1 MRLDRR
7 SFLKVVG
14 GVALMG
20 ALAGCSDESGGT
32 GNGAGGGTTG
42 GTAGGTTDPDDSNT
56 SGGEGSGD
64 ASNNK
69 KESGFYAAE
78 QADAAGV
85 RWTYYYDAGTNTAAL
100 AGYKESGAKPSGKI
114 TLPSTLDG
122 IKVTSVEWFAFNIE
136 PNDMQDCFERYP
148 EKKGYTRSDFSMV
161 TEMIV
166 PESITRIE
174 QDAFNACVNYGV
186 GTESSKTMLKKVT
199 FLGKVSLGI
208 GAFYY
213 CDKLKEIVGA
223 EKVQCVTH
231 PIRNVYCFENNG
243 FEQLTV
249 YKGLMAESN
258 FAGCDQLKKVWIE
271 DGVTEILMGAF
282 NECLALERIYIPAS
296 VKKIGMYAF
305 NRWKGGNPKPSLKN
319 IYFGG
324 TQTEWDELMN
334 NTEDGNVGLT
344 GATDATFHFGAKMTD
359 MK

>member
-20 ALAGCSDESGGT
+20 ALAGCSGESGGA
-32 GNGAGGGTTG
+32 GNGAGGGTP
-42 GTAGGTTDPDDSNT
+42 GGTTDPDDSNT
-56 SGGEGSGD
+56 SGGEDAGD
-64 ASNNK
+64 ASDNK

-78 QADAAGV
+78 QVDAAGV

-100 AGYKESGAKPSGKI
+100 AGYKESGAKPSGKV

-122 IKVTSVEWFAFNIE
+122 IKVASVKWFAFYTE
-136 PNDMQDCFERYP
+136 PRSMQEEFEYHP
-148 EKKGYTRSDFSMV
+148 EEKGYTRSDFSMV

-174 QDAFNACVNYGV
+174 QEAFDACVNTGV
-186 GTESSKTMLKKVT
+186 GTASSKTMLKKVT
-199 FLGKVSLGI
+199 FLGKVSLGM
-208 GAFYY
+208 GAFHY
-213 CDKLKEIVGA
+213 CDKLKEIEGD

-231 PIRNVYCFENNG
+231 PISNVYCFENNG

-296 VKKIGMYAF
+296 VKKIGIYAF
-305 NRWKGGNPKPSLKN
+305 NRWEGGNPKPSLKN

-324 TQTEWDELMN
+324 TQTEWNELMS